1 MKKIVI
7 YIFLAL
13 SLFMYQG
20 CTDYLDVSNAGQ
32 SDDNFV
38 MSSPSEA
45 FKALSWV
52 YAEYRQNAAHG
63 GNYNW
68 QDPLGSDAEYMSEY
82 PSVNNVIARLQPG
95 ATTVNTDMNLYNSL
109 NVALARA
116 SRVADLIG
124 AKAEY
129 QSDVKGSA
137 PTSWTHLYGEAKTLR
152 AYLAWELVYTDIALR
167 NNG

>member
-13 SLFMYQG
+13 LPLMYTG
-20 CTDYLDVSNAGQ
+20 CKDYLDVTNAGQ

-38 MSSPSEA
+38 MSSPGEA

-52 YAEYRQNAAHG
+52 YAEYRQNAAAG

-68 QDPLGSDAEYMSEY
+68 QDPLGSDAEYLSEY
-82 PSVNNVIARLQPG
+82 PSVNNGIARMQPS
-95 ATTVNTDMNLYNSL
+95 ATTVNADMGLFNSL

-116 SRVADLIG
+116 TRVANLIE

-129 QSDVKGSA
+129 KAEIG
-137 PTSWTHLYGEAKTLR
+137 R
-152 AYLAWELVYTDIALR
+152 AHV
-167 NNG
+167 